1 MRVRLLSAIAV
12 LCASACAGP
21 DVSTSLSKVPPGP
34 AQVSLAIS
42 VQGEGTVKAA
52 GGDCRGTCAQRYT
65 AGERVTL
72 TAVADNGAVFSGWS
86 GGCAGKA
93 GCELVLDRD
102 LTVSAAFVRADS
114 LRRQVTVL
122 VDGHGKILSSPAGI
136 DCGASCSAS
145 YDDGTT
151 VALTATPEAGYAFSA
166 WTGGCSGKAD
176 CRFQVSG
183 NNTVVGAKFEALPP
197 PPPRTARVTVQVNGA
212 GSVRSTPAGLDCGP
226 LCNATFNVGDT
237 VSLVAAAT
245 QGNRFMGWSG
255 GCAGTDSLCRLTVA
269 SDAVVVTAQFEAE
282 MVTLAEG
289 QYGYGGA
296 LNSKDVF
303 WQAWNG
309 NSYEIRAIPKAGGL
323 LRNVVTPP
331 LGSALGGFLAAD
343 EDWVFYM
350 ITDSTQRPKLYRTPS
365 AGGSAVALAD
375 AYAFSSGI
383 ATDDTNVYW
392 FGGVCCSA
400 GTVMMM
406 PKAGG
411 VATTLGPAASAG
423 NHLAVDAS
431 DVYFASY
438 NNGYGISRV
447 SKKGGATEQVI
458 NCASGWC
465 GWYGLKLDET
475 FLYYRDWSGV
485 LYAKV
490 KGSNA
495 FFNVSHGNGEAQG
508 ADFEVSGSTVYW
520 LSYNALYSGRFDGTE
535 VKRLDGGP
543 YQSVRYLRVDDKYI
557 YYIADGRL
565 TRRLK

>member
-21 DVSTSLSKVPPGP
+21 DVSTSLSQVPPGP
-34 AQVSLAIS
+34 AQVSLALS
-42 VQGEGTVKAA
+42 VQSEGTVKAGRGA
-52 GGDCRGTCAQRYT
+52 CRGTCAQRYT

-255 GCAGTDSLCRLTVA
+255 ACAGTDPLCRLAIA
-269 SDAVVVTAQFEAE
+269 SDAVMVVAQFEAE
-282 MVTLAEG
+282 MVTLVDG
-289 QYGYGGA
+289 QYYGWGGA
-296 LNSKDVF
+296 INSKDVF
-303 WQAWNG
+303 WQTWTG
-309 NSYEIRAIPKAGGL
+309 NSHEIRAVPKAGGL
-323 LRNVVTPP
+323 LRSVVTLPAGI
-331 LGSALGGFLAAD
+331 GSFLAAD

-350 ITDSTQRPKLYRTPS
+350 AYDSTQRPKLFRAPA
-365 AGGSAVALAD
+365 AGGVAVALAD
-375 AYAFSSGI
+375 AYSVSSGVVTD
-383 ATDDTNVYW
+383 AT
-392 FGGVCCSA
+392 
-400 GTVMMM
+400 
-406 PKAGG
+406 
-411 VATTLGPAASAG
+411 
-423 NHLAVDAS
+423 
-431 DVYFASY
+431 
-438 NNGYGISRV
+438 NG
-447 SKKGGATEQVI
+447 
-458 NCASGWC
+458 
-465 GWYGLKLDET
+465 
-475 FLYYRDWSGV
+475 
-485 LYAKV
+485 
-490 KGSNA
+490 
-495 FFNVSHGNGEAQG
+495 
-508 ADFEVSGSTVYW
+508 
-520 LSYNALYSGRFDGTE
+520 
-535 VKRLDGGP
+535 
-543 YQSVRYLRVDDKYI
+543 
-557 YYIADGRL
+557 
-565 TRRLK
+565 